1 MLDEMFATFHE
12 EEPPLFVR
20 LAGGL
25 DRSGDILESV
35 LRRLETDTMARVL
48 DLIKEHLDK
57 VIPKEAG
64 KHWIKGLSQR
74 VNSAKTKQ
82 N

>member
-1 MLDEMFATFHE
+1 MFAAFHE